1 MKSRGKGC
9 DDDDLVAGRVVHHR
23 HLKWTKLKDE
33 MRKSCF
39 DEVVHVILMV
49 IILVVMIKIDHHR
62 YLLTGAAEAAY
73 SGEPWAS
80 L

>member
-1 MKSRGKGC
+1 
-9 DDDDLVAGRVVHHR
+9 
-23 HLKWTKLKDE
+23 

>member
-9 DDDDLVAGRVVHHR
+9 DDDGLVSGRVVHRH

-33 MRKSCF
+33 IKKSSF
-39 DEVVHVILMV
+39 DEVVHVNLMV
-49 IILVVMIKIDHHR
+49 IILVVMIKTDHHR
-62 YLLTGAAEAAY
+62 YLLTGAAVAAY

-80 L
+80 P